1 MLLLLGWWLRRR
13 MMSFV
18 LLQFF
23 RSPVVL
29 VLRFQPRRL
38 HFDFVWSLPLA
49 LVSLRLEVSASRPGS
64 LQQALVLLSVP
75 SL

>member
-1 MLLLLGWWLRRR
+1 MLLLLGWWLQRR

-18 LLQFF
+18 LFQCFH
-23 RSPVVL
+23 SPVVL

-38 HFDFVWSLPLA
+38 HFDFGWSLPLA
-49 LVSLRLEVSASRPGS
+49 SVLLQLEVSASRPGS
-64 LQQALVLLSVP
+64 LQQALVLLLLP